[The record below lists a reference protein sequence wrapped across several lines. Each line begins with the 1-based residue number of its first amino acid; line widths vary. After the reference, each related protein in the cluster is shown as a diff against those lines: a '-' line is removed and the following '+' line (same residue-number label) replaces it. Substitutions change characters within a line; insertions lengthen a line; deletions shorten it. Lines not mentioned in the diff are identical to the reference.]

1 LSVGIHSIKL
11 RRGHNKAVIA
21 VCRSMLVAI
30 YYMLSRDESFK
41 EVSES
46 KATEKKSRQNSIL
59 IVPDDLLIQE
69 LIKRGY
75 KLEPVT

>member
-1 LSVGIHSIKL
+1 
-11 RRGHNKAVIA
+11 
-21 VCRSMLVAI
+21 MLVAI